1 MSTPLEKPPGPIDLS
16 AYALQR
22 TRARAVAEQYPSATD
37 DHPPLSPYAPK
48 RTRERGGPGQEVRTA
63 IDDDAPDICPS
74 DARDGGE
81 DAPKLAFERGAEFS
95 VDPES
100 AVPLQPAPE
109 PESGRH
115 VTRAAEPPEAS
126 ANDYDLDRLE
136 ASLRWLQRQEAATRL
151 ARANQPPPRRT
162 STLLDARDRRLSGE
176 RFGERFGSP
185 ISLEPERLTPPAP
198 PRRNLRA
205 PLGILVA
212 SMLAASAIYYFFV
225 AGWAPSSTPGPA
237 PQMASVG
244 SRAAAPTSLSSHK
257 PERPPVVARGD
268 DAAASPQHEPF
279 SQPTALP
286 PPARSSEG
294 DALAMLQPVTP
305 SAEAMSPR
313 EADRTLDPAE
323 IELLMQQGEQF
334 IVAGDVVTARIVFQR
349 AAQAHDATAALA
361 LAATYD
367 PIVLSKL
374 GVVGMNADV
383 EKARTW
389 YQKAESLGSADAA
402 RRLRALANR

>member
-16 AYALQR
+16 AYALQKAR
-22 TRARAVAEQYPSATD
+22 ERAVAEQYPSATD

-48 RTRERGGPGQEVRTA
+48 RARERGGPGQEVQTA
-63 IDDDAPDICPS
+63 IDRDAPDLCPDHAS
-74 DARDGGE
+74 DDGDE
-81 DAPKLAFERGAEFS
+81 SSNLAFEQSAEFS
-95 VDPES
+95 VDEET
-100 AVPLQPAPE
+100 AAALQPAPGAD
-109 PESGRH
+109 SGDH
-115 VTRAAEPPEAS
+115 VPRAAEPRDESPA
-126 ANDYDLDRLE
+126 DYDLERLE

-151 ARANQPPPRRT
+151 AGATQPPPRRT

-176 RFGERFGSP
+176 RFVERFRSP
-185 ISLEPERLTPPAP
+185 LSLEPERLAP
-198 PRRNLRA
+198 PQRRNLRA

-225 AGWAPSSTPGPA
+225 AGWAPSLTGPA

-244 SRAAAPTSLSSHK
+244 SRAAAPTSLSSDQ
-257 PERPPVVARGD
+257 PERRPVVARGD
-268 DAAASPQHEPF
+268 DPAVSPQHEPF
-279 SQPTALP
+279 SQRTAQ
-286 PPARSSEG
+286 PPAQSSESEM
-294 DALAMLQPVTP
+294 LAMLQPVTP
-305 SAEAMSPR
+305 KAEAMSPR

-334 IVAGDVVTARIVFQR
+334 IAAGDLVTARIVFQR

-389 YQKAESLGSADAA
+389 YQKAESLGSTDAA